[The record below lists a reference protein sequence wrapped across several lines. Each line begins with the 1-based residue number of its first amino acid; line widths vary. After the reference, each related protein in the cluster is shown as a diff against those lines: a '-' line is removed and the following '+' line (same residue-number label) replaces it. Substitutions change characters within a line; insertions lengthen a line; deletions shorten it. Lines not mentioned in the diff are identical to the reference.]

1 LTGGLGDEIS
11 VRVRLHKTKF
21 WLLVPIE
28 LYRYRGLLR
37 LVLDT
42 GTPQTGISASLLSE
56 LQARGLA
63 PPSGI
68 RFGSQLF
75 LLERISIEGQPISD
89 FEVQISPSAT
99 RLGIDGI
106 LGLDFLAQFR
116 RVCFDVDDMRLTL
129 TPRP

>member
-1 LTGGLGDEIS
+1 LTGGLGCEIS
-11 VRVRLHKTKF
+11 VRVRLHETKF

-28 LYRYRGLLR
+28 LLGYRGIR

-63 PPSGI
+63 PPSGT
-68 RFGSQLF
+68 RLGSQLYV
-75 LLERISIEGQPISD
+75 LQNLSIDGQSIPD
-89 FEVQISPSAT
+89 FEVLVSRSAT
-99 RLGIDGI
+99 RFALDGI

-116 RVCFDVDDMRLTL
+116 RVCFDVDEMRLTL
-129 TPRP
+129 TPRA